1 MDGGRLECFED
12 IEPLHSIL
20 IGERIRVT
28 RWHGSGNQSGLSVK
42 YDILDRWL
50 YSFGNVGSQNP
61 PNPAPVHF
69 LGAEPIMHSS
79 EIPEL
84 RQAGVEGLNGIPP
97 LRGAGIAVAEV
108 SGRRG
113 QSEIGT
119 VTCWNCSRKITENYA
134 CRCGK

>member
-1 MDGGRLECFED
+1 MECFED

-28 RWHGSGNQSGLSVK
+28 RWHGSGNQSGFQSNTIYWTGGCTVLET
-42 YDILDRWL
+42 
-50 YSFGNVGSQNP
+50 QAT
-61 PNPAPVHF
+61 NPAPVHF

-84 RQAGVEGLNGIPP
+84 RQAGVEGLIEAVNGIPP

>member
-1 MDGGRLECFED
+1 
-12 IEPLHSIL
+12 
-20 IGERIRVT
+20 
-28 RWHGSGNQSGLSVK
+28 
-42 YDILDRWL
+42 
-50 YSFGNVGSQNP
+50 
-61 PNPAPVHF
+61 
-69 LGAEPIMHSS
+69 MHSS

-84 RQAGVEGLNGIPP
+84 RQSGVEGLIEAVNGIPP

-119 VTCWNCSRKITENYA
+119 VTCWNCSRKITAGYP